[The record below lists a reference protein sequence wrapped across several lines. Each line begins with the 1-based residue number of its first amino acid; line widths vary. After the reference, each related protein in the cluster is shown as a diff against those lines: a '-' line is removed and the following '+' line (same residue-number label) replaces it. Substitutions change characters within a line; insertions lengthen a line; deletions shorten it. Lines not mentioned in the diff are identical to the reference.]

1 MKNIKNLVVAVA
13 CCVGM
18 TLNACQLLMTND
30 GATGLRVRDKNA
42 PDVSMYI
49 APGATKLTMDLTG
62 DDSTLEFFVES
73 KRKGVY
79 NKKYTLSIL
88 VCAINPA
95 DNIMNFSTV
104 QGFVQNPIARFVVTL
119 RNLNNFTF
127 PSPSRI
133 VMECMQ
139 KECMGM
145 KCSPTK
151 QAQCPYSKA

>member
-88 VCAINPA
+88 VCAINKIAVSLKNIFPTFIIIEMFTVDIG
-95 DNIMNFSTV
+95 DN
-104 QGFVQNPIARFVVTL
+104 
-119 RNLNNFTF
+119 
-127 PSPSRI
+127 
-133 VMECMQ
+133 
-139 KECMGM
+139 
-145 KCSPTK
+145 
-151 QAQCPYSKA
+151 